1 MAIFIDRFLQ
11 VGRKN
16 TVSLKNDTQLSRT
29 GPWTSIPKET
39 EFDRFFLGDF
49 TGAEYT
55 LFIDF
60 NTQHKEMI
68 KFLVVASLDKAT
80 LSVFGRT
87 SLENDIIN
95 LSATVNESYVSVK
108 AAPASEE
115 FANAKLV
122 YNAFYFQNQNLLL
135 PS

>member
-29 GPWTSIPKET
+29 GPWVSIPGET

-49 TGAEYT
+49 TAVEYT
-55 LFIDF
+55 VFADL
-60 NTQHKEMI
+60 NTSNKEII
-68 KFLVVASLDKAT
+68 KILVVASLDKAAVT
-80 LSVFGRT
+80 VFGR
-87 SLENDIIN
+87 SN
-95 LSATVNESYVSVK
+95 LGVDLVNISATVNESYVSVK
-108 AAPASEE
+108 ATPTDDAYKNS
-115 FANAKLV
+115 KLV

-135 PS
+135 PT